1 MHAENQTTSVTVAIL
16 SDVHGNDLALQAVL
30 IDLATTP
37 HDRLVIAGD
46 HVWNG
51 VEPGAA
57 LRRLRETGAPMLLG
71 NTDEYLWLPPKFPDM
86 PVMIE
91 WTRRQIGDEGVAF
104 LRGRPIAWRDTPP
117 GGTSPDDELLVVHAT
132 PTDVDA
138 ELILEA
144 DVFGAHTVTPVE
156 QTQLLIGDARADLIV
171 SGHLHY
177 ASSGTV
183 AGQRL
188 ASVGSVGGSMDGNP
202 DAAWALAHWDGTTW
216 SLEHR
221 RTAYDVEA
229 AATEIKRRH
238 PVPAMGR
245 VLAER
250 LRRAR
255 WLPFTLP

>member
-1 MHAENQTTSVTVAIL
+1 MPNPSASDAFTVAL
-16 SDVHGNDLALQAVL
+16 LADVHGNDLALQAVL
-30 IDLATTP
+30 ADLAITP

-57 LRRLRETGAPMLLG
+57 LRRLRATGAPMLLG
-71 NTDEYLWLPPKFPDM
+71 NTDEYLWLPARYPDM
-86 PVMIE
+86 SVMIE
-91 WTRRQIGDEGVAF
+91 WTRQQIGEEGVAF
-104 LRGRPIAWRDTPP
+104 LRALPIAWRETPP
-117 GGTSPDDELLVVHAT
+117 GGTTPDDDLLVVHAT

-138 ELILEA
+138 ELILET

-156 QTQLLIGDARADLIV
+156 AAQLLIGDARAGLIV

-177 ASSGTV
+177 ASAGII

-188 ASVGSVGGSMDGNP
+188 ASIGSVDGSMDGNP
-202 DAAWALAHWDGTTW
+202 DAAWALAHWDGTAW

-221 RTAYDVEA
+221 RTAYDVAA
-229 AATEIKRRH
+229 AATEIEQRH
-238 PVPAMGR
+238 PVPALGR

-250 LRRAR
+250 LRQAR
-255 WLPFTLP
+255 WLPFA